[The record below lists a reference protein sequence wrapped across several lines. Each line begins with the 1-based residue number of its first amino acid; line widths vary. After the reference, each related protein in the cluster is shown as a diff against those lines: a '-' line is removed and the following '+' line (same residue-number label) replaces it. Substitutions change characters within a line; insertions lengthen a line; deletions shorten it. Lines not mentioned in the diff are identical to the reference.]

1 MKQQLLIKNATIVNE
16 GKAFSS
22 DIFIENGIINTIA
35 PNIRKVV
42 SDTIDAAGLYLFPG
56 IIDPHVHFRE
66 PGLTYKADIHTESAA
81 AIAGGVTSYMDM
93 PNTIPNATNK
103 TELAKKYELAANTSF
118 ANFGFYFGATSDNLD
133 EITSLDANEC
143 CAVTDDGLYFTN
155 KESLLVE
162 QPDVLRK
169 ILRVSPKLVAI
180 HSELESVVNDNLEK
194 AIAKYGDN
202 MPVHMHAHI
211 RSEDACYK
219 ATKLATEIAG
229 ESGNHLHI
237 LHVSTAKELDLF
249 ESYKDITKKK
259 ITSEVCIHHL
269 YFSEEDYDHLGA
281 RIKWNPSVKSY
292 ADKIGLLDGLR
303 NYQVDIVSTDHAPH
317 LLSEKEQHYTK
328 SPGGG
333 PMIQHSLV
341 AMLEFVKTEKL
352 SLERIAEVMCHNVAE
367 LYKIDGRGYIREG
380 YYADITLVDL
390 DEKWQVQKSNILS
403 KCGWSAFEGRYFSSK
418 IKYTIVNG
426 NIAYKDGRIISEPC
440 GVRLRH
446 KL

>member
-1 MKQQLLIKNATIVNE
+1 TIVNE
-16 GKAFSS
+16 GKVFPS
-22 DIFIENGIINTIA
+22 DILIEDDIINTIS
-35 PNIRKVV
+35 PNIRKVL
-42 SDTIDAAGLYLFPG
+42 DNTIDASGLYLFPG

-66 PGLTYKADIHTESAA
+66 PGLTYKADIQTESAA

-93 PNTIPNATNK
+93 PNTIPNTTNRI
-103 TELAKKYELAANTSF
+103 ELAKKYELASNKSF

-133 EITSLDANEC
+133 EITSLDTNEC

-155 KESLLVE
+155 KKSLLVE
-162 QPDVLRK
+162 QPELLRK
-169 ILRVSPKLVAI
+169 ILRASPKPVAI
-180 HSELESVVNDNLEK
+180 HSELESVVDENLEK
-194 AIAKYGDN
+194 AIAEYGDN
-202 MPVHMHAHI
+202 IPVHMHAQI
-211 RSEDACYK
+211 RSEDACYH
-219 ATKLATEIAG
+219 ATKLATKIAK
-229 ESGNHLHI
+229 ESGSHLHI
-237 LHVSTAKELDLF
+237 LHVSTAKELSLF
-249 ESYKDITKKK
+249 EKCKDIKKK
-259 ITSEVCIHHL
+259 RVTSEVCIHHL

-281 RIKWNPSVKSY
+281 RIKWNPSVKSHG
-292 ADKIGLLDGLR
+292 DKIGLLNGLR

-317 LLSEKEQHYTK
+317 LLSEKEQPYTR

-341 AMLEFVKTEKL
+341 AMLELVQTEKL
-352 SLERIAEVMCHNVAE
+352 SMERITEVMCHNVAE

-440 GVRLRH
+440 GVKLKH